1 MAAVLPPLS
10 EPAKSQ
16 FFLPIAT
23 ALSARS
29 AALLSISILPLSR
42 NLLNAV
48 SLLRAYL
55 IALEVELLFG
65 NCLYAL
71 LSRKRQISCIL
82 QKENNMI

>member
-42 NLLNAV
+42 TGV
-48 SLLRAYL
+48 SQLG
-55 IALEVELLFG
+55 E
-65 NCLYAL
+65 
-71 LSRKRQISCIL
+71 
-82 QKENNMI
+82 NMIN